1 MPISLAQT
9 DITQEGGSASLDVVE
24 RTFAIEGITCAACVQ
39 TIEDGLVGTP
49 GVLDAR
55 VNYSTKRLHLRMS
68 GSVLTASIVE
78 RLRKQGYRIHPLR
91 KLLDDEEQRYSQW
104 LLRCVAVSGF
114 AAMNVMLL
122 SISVW
127 SGNVTDITTETR
139 DFFHWLSAL
148 IVMPAVGYAGQP
160 FFRSAFEA
168 LAVRHVNMD
177 VPISLGIVLALG
189 LSLFETA
196 THGIHAYFRSAIML
210 LFFLLVGRYLE
221 QVTRQRMRNAAHNIS
236 SLRAITATRIDN
248 KRLVECE
255 VDDLRPG
262 NVVLVRPGDRFP
274 TDGVILEGAG
284 SVDCSIA
291 TGETAGTR
299 IASGSTVLA
308 GTMSIDGS
316 FHVRVKSHARNS
328 FIESLERLIDTA
340 VNSRMPYMQI
350 ANRAARLYA
359 PVVHMA
365 ALLTLIGWLLVGAGL
380 HDAIVASIAV
390 LIITCPCALALA
402 VPTVQVVAMGE
413 LFRANVI
420 ANSPDLTERLAQ
432 IDTVVF
438 DKTGTLTLP
447 EASVCNSSEI
457 PSDLQSLA
465 ARLAAGSKHPLARA
479 VGRLD
484 SDCVALTNVAEE
496 AGRGVRAV
504 VDGMELR
511 LGSASFCNVSDL
523 QKGQSGNTSSIYFR
537 AGDRVAEFRI
547 GQEVRDHAAEVT
559 KGLKSKG
566 YKLII
571 LSGDR
576 PGPVEFVSRNLGID
590 EWRAN
595 CTPEQ
600 KIATLRQL
608 QQEGRKVLM
617 VGDGLNDA
625 PALAAAYVSISP
637 ISAADLTQTHADGMF
652 LGDSL
657 RPLYEAIDVSL
668 KAKATMVQNLGLA
681 FVYNIIAIPLAV
693 SGFVTPLVAA
703 AAMSCS
709 SILVSINALRVRH
722 WRRDRANDRRTDAI
736 QAAAI

>member
-196 THGIHAYFRSAIML
+196 THGIHAYFESAIML

>member
-68 GSVLTASIVE
+68 GGVLTASIVE

-196 THGIHAYFRSAIML
+196 THGIHAYFESAIML

-537 AGDRVAEFRI
+537 AGDRVAEFWI